1 MYWYVHDI
9 NMSLKPDG
17 YMPRLIEKEIEESLR
32 AFGAVSINGPKWC
45 GKTWIG
51 LNISNSAYM
60 MGDTNEYGTS
70 NKDLAETNT
79 NIALRGAAPHLID
92 EWQEIPRIWDV
103 IRSKIDKDRLLG
115 QFLLTG
121 SSTPKDRKAVHSDT
135 GRIKHLSIRTMSLYE
150 SGDSLGSVS
159 LSDIMGCKDIGISD
173 NKTTST
179 H

>member
-1 MYWYVHDI
+1 MT
-9 NMSLKPDG
+9 LKKEG
-17 YMPRLIEKEIEESLR
+17 YIPRLIDGELERYLTL
-32 AFGAVSINGPKWC
+32 FGAVNITGPKWC

-70 NKDLAETNT
+70 NKDLAETNI

-121 SSTPKDRKAVHSDT
+121 SSTPKDRKAVYRAH
-135 GRIKHLSIRTMSLYE
+135 
-150 SGDSLGSVS
+150 
-159 LSDIMGCKDIGISD
+159 
-173 NKTTST
+173 
-179 H
+179 